1 MAIIVGKTHPVQNT
15 MKGMQNYNIQF
26 NSSFFDGLYYLKS
39 PSAAQKSAWKSGALT
54 YGVYIE
60 ANIPFLLISFTKDKW
75 NFITPLNVHKITNEE
90 QKLWIDSKENVLNLF
105 LLNAESNVTE
115 EIRTLKADTKFSSLV
130 RTACKAQLAQYKSA
144 TEVEAVIQKTM
155 QAKNFLQM
163 QQAAYIVSIMTI

>member
-1 MAIIVGKTHPVQNT
+1 MAIIVGKAHPIQNK

-39 PSAAQKSAWKSGALT
+39 PSAAQKSAWKSAALT

-75 NFITPLNVHKITNEE
+75 NFITPLNVHTVTNPE

-105 LLNAESNVTE
+105 LLNADSNVTE
-115 EIRTLKADTKFSSLV
+115 EIRTLKADTKFTTLI
-130 RTACKAQLAQYKSA
+130 RTACKTQLTKYKSA
-144 TEVEAVIQKTM
+144 TEVETIIQKTM
-155 QAKNFLQM
+155 QTKNFLQM
-163 QQAAYIVSIMTI
+163 QQAAYMVSIMTI